1 MTLDNEDEDDDG
13 EPINKEA
20 CRKGRR
26 RFTIQ
31 EKAAIIRTVERLMQQ
46 HGMTR
51 REACEDLNISS
62 GMHWAWKQKIDA
74 MIEAK
79 KNNIKAKCIHR
90 GKDSCL
96 TEHKQELLQFIF
108 ELREQG
114 MAVSVRMVAVR
125 AAQLSEE
132 FHEKSRDAQYHSARR
147 FIRSQGLVFRLG
159 TNESQRSPAQVAA
172 EALDYIQNV
181 ARPKVSQEGGRH
193 ADFILNMDQ
202 TPIPFTYNAR
212 KTLELVGR
220 RTVHIRKST
229 GDTKRAT
236 FAMTVTA
243 SGKILKPVLIFKG
256 ARNGRI
262 VQREFPNYGNDMIYL
277 CQQNAWMD
285 EEAMIVWVDQVLRP
299 YIETAPAG
307 ILPILFLDSYRCH
320 MMASVV
326 GMIQDL
332 GVEVEHIPGGC
343 TSLCQ
348 PVDIGVNKPFKNRIR
363 NQWEEWMIAE
373 GLANGTTSPPTR
385 ENIVEWTRIATNSLP
400 AQMIQNAW
408 RHGQYS
414 WFPPAP
420 VAEPAVVVNA
430 AEAVPAAVLDKDELE
445 EESDDEEHDAD
456 STDTE

>member
-1 MTLDNEDEDDDG
+1 MTSDSEDDNG
-13 EPINKEA
+13 EPVNKGA
-20 CRKGRR
+20 YRKGRR

-51 REACEDLNISS
+51 REACEDLNITS

-74 MIEAK
+74 MLETK

-96 TEHKQELLQFIF
+96 TAHKQELLQFIF

-125 AAQLSEE
+125 AAQLSEQ
-132 FHEKSRDAQYHSARR
+132 FHMKSRDAQYHSARR

-193 ADFILNMDQ
+193 EDFILNMDQ
-202 TPIPFTYNAR
+202 TPIPFTYNAK
-212 KTLELVGR
+212 KTLEIVGR

-243 SGKILKPVLIFKG
+243 SGKILKPLLIFKG

-262 VQREFPNYGNDMIYL
+262 VQREFPNYENDMIYL

-285 EEAMIVWVDQVLRP
+285 EEAMIVWVEQVLRP
-299 YIETAPAG
+299 HIETAPAG

-332 GVEVEHIPGGC
+332 GVEVEHIPGV
-343 TSLCQ
+343 Q
-348 PVDIGVNKPFKNRIR
+348 
-363 NQWEEWMIAE
+363 QWEEWMIAE

-385 ENIVEWTRIATNSLP
+385 ENIIEWTRIATNSMP
-400 AQMIQNAW
+400 SQMIKNAW
-408 RHGQYS
+408 RHGEYS
-414 WFPPAP
+414 WFPQAPA
-420 VAEPAVVVNA
+420 AEGPPAVVNA
-430 AEAVPAAVLDKDELE
+430 EEAIPAVLDEIERRE
-445 EESDDEEHDAD
+445 EESEDEEGDVD

>member
-1 MTLDNEDEDDDG
+1 MLET
-13 EPINKEA
+13 
-20 CRKGRR
+20 
-26 RFTIQ
+26 
-31 EKAAIIRTVERLMQQ
+31 
-46 HGMTR
+46 
-51 REACEDLNISS
+51 
-62 GMHWAWKQKIDA
+62 
-74 MIEAK
+74 K

-96 TEHKQELLQFIF
+96 TAHKQELLQFIF

-125 AAQLSEE
+125 AAQLSEQ
-132 FHEKSRDAQYHSARR
+132 FHMKSRDAQYHSARR

-193 ADFILNMDQ
+193 EDFILNMDQ
-202 TPIPFTYNAR
+202 TPIPFTYNAK
-212 KTLELVGR
+212 KTLEIVGR

-243 SGKILKPVLIFKG
+243 SGKILKPLLIFKG

-262 VQREFPNYGNDMIYL
+262 VQREFPNYENDMIYL

-285 EEAMIVWVDQVLRP
+285 EEAMIVWVEQVLRP
-299 YIETAPAG
+299 HIETAPAG

-363 NQWEEWMIAE
+363 QQWEEWMIAE

-385 ENIVEWTRIATNSLP
+385 ENIIEWTRIATNSMP
-400 AQMIQNAW
+400 SQMIKNAW
-408 RHGQYS
+408 RHGEYS
-414 WFPPAP
+414 WFPQAPA
-420 VAEPAVVVNA
+420 AEGPPAVVNA
-430 AEAVPAAVLDKDELE
+430 EEAIPAVLDEIERRE
-445 EESDDEEHDAD
+445 EESEDEEGDVD

>member
-1 MTLDNEDEDDDG
+1 MASDNEDDNV
-13 EPINKEA
+13 EPMNREA
-20 CRKGRR
+20 RKKGRR

-31 EKAAIIRTVERLMQQ
+31 EKASIIRTVARLMEQ

-51 REACEDLNISS
+51 REACEDLNINP
-62 GMHWAWKQKIDA
+62 GMHWAWTKSIDA
-74 MIEAK
+74 MLEVK

-96 TEHKQELLQFIF
+96 TQHKQELLQFIF

-114 MAVSVRMVAVR
+114 MAVSVPMVSIKAAVISEQFRM
-125 AAQLSEE
+125 
-132 FHEKSRDAQYHSARR
+132 KSKDAQYHSARR

-159 TNESQRSPAQVAA
+159 TNESQRSPAEVAA

-181 ARPKVSQEGGRH
+181 ARPKVSQHGVRH
-193 ADFILNMDQ
+193 EDFILNMDQ
-202 TPIPFTYNAR
+202 TPIPFTYNPK
-212 KTLELVGR
+212 KTIEIVGR
-220 RTVHIRKST
+220 RTVHIRRST

-243 SGKILKPVLIFKG
+243 SGKVLKPVLIFKG

-262 VQREFPNYGNDMIYL
+262 VQREFPLYETDMIYL

-285 EEAMIVWVDQVLRP
+285 EEAMIVWVDHVLRP

-307 ILPILFLDSYRCH
+307 VLPILFLDAYRCH

-326 GMIQDL
+326 GRIQDL

-363 NQWEEWMIAE
+363 GQWEEWMIAE

-385 ENIVEWTRIATNSLP
+385 QNIIEWTRIAMNSLP

-408 RHGQYS
+408 RHGVYS
-414 WFPPAP
+414 WFP
-420 VAEPAVVVNA
+420 VAA
-430 AEAVPAAVLDKDELE
+430 AEQPPEAQHAADEEAIPAGLDVQAEREED
-445 EESDDEEHDAD
+445 EESNTD
-456 STDTE
+456 SVDI

>member
-1 MTLDNEDEDDDG
+1 
-13 EPINKEA
+13 
-20 CRKGRR
+20 
-26 RFTIQ
+26 
-31 EKAAIIRTVERLMQQ
+31 MQQ

-220 RTVHIRKST
+220 HTVHI
-229 GDTKRAT
+229 
-236 FAMTVTA
+236 
-243 SGKILKPVLIFKG
+243 
-256 ARNGRI
+256 
-262 VQREFPNYGNDMIYL
+262 
-277 CQQNAWMD
+277 
-285 EEAMIVWVDQVLRP
+285 
-299 YIETAPAG
+299 
-307 ILPILFLDSYRCH
+307 
-320 MMASVV
+320 
-326 GMIQDL
+326 
-332 GVEVEHIPGGC
+332 
-343 TSLCQ
+343 
-348 PVDIGVNKPFKNRIR
+348 
-363 NQWEEWMIAE
+363 
-373 GLANGTTSPPTR
+373 
-385 ENIVEWTRIATNSLP
+385 
-400 AQMIQNAW
+400 
-408 RHGQYS
+408 
-414 WFPPAP
+414 
-420 VAEPAVVVNA
+420 
-430 AEAVPAAVLDKDELE
+430 
-445 EESDDEEHDAD
+445 
-456 STDTE
+456 